1 MNPTITILMEMAD
14 NQNRIHRKS
23 FNGRNEVL
31 MEINIQTDYN
41 IVAKGT
47 HRAARIELTVRP
59 NKFYCKVCQ
68 PFLQGFIG
76 TLSTQKLS

>member
-1 MNPTITILMEMAD
+1 MAN
-14 NQNRIHRKS
+14 NQNRIHLKS

-47 HRAARIELTVRP
+47 HKAARIKLLAVRP

-76 TLSTQKLS
+76 MLSTQKLS